1 MIVTCVGKGEDKSG
15 NGRQTNMSS
24 FCIIIIVKM
33 YMNPQ
38 TGEWDV
44 VYTVG

>member
-1 MIVTCVGKGEDKSG
+1 MLVKVRRKLG

-24 FCIIIIVKM
+24 FYIIVNM
-33 YMNPQ
+33 YMHPL

-44 VYTVG
+44 VYTVGLNYE